1 MHVMRATLGESVW
14 VASEYETRI
23 YSWFLLVR
31 N

>member
-23 YSWFLLVR
+23 YSWFC
-31 N
+31 